1 LTALEEREK
10 LTRSLEAPPLA
21 RHVRGSFFAEYVRM
35 IRRRK
40 DVNWMGELRVE
51 DLALVQQ
58 HITPEAWYPMASF
71 ERLGLAILA
80 HFEGPALDAVRLWGS
95 YSAHQFVRD
104 HAQLLADGDPV
115 ETLMRLR
122 VQRATLFDFPAF
134 DIPTLTEG
142 HAVVTMRYCMGEV
155 AEEAACHQTLGFCES
170 IVALAGGQKV
180 HGALGELSW
189 LGAPLTTL
197 VLSWESPPRA

>member
-1 LTALEEREK
+1 LF
-10 LTRSLEAPPLA
+10 
-21 RHVRGSFFAEYVRM
+21 VEYVRM

-40 DVNWMGELRVE
+40 DVDWMRELRVE

-58 HITPEAWYPMASF
+58 HVRPEIWYPMASF

-80 HFEGPALDAVRLWGS
+80 NFEGVQLDAVRLWGS

-104 HAQLLADGDPV
+104 HPTLLAENDPV

-134 DIPTLTEG
+134 DIPTLIDG
-142 HAVVTMRYCMGEV
+142 HALITMSYGMSAT

-170 IVALAGGQKV
+170 IVSLAGGRSVQ
-180 HGALGELSW
+180 GALGELSW
-189 LGAPLTTL
+189 LGTAQTTL
-197 VLSWESPPRA
+197 VLNWELPRS